1 MPYPQWRTCG
11 WQEVVRGLLG
21 HMQSIS
27 PRDGTFANLLMR
39 TRDPKT
45 GEQYSRCHR
54 ERRCCYDLS
63 IFVLHV

>member
-1 MPYPQWRTCG
+1 MLDLTWG
-11 WQEVVRGLLG
+11 WQEVVRGLLS

-45 GEQYSRCHR
+45 GWQLAMGSVYESVAIICSR
-54 ERRCCYDLS
+54 
-63 IFVLHV
+63 VTA